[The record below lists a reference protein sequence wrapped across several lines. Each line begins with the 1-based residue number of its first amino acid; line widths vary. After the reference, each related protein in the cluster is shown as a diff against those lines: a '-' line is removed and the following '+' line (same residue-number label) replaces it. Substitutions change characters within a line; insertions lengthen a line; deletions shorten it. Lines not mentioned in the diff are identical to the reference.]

1 MITYNLTD
9 EQKKI
14 LTKYN
19 VYLMAVVGEEGLYG
33 HAYASAEEGIYD
45 AVSFQPKGTY
55 GYQRRDELD
64 INGEGYNLL
73 CDIAD
78 SILSDRRD
86 EISDYLYCDDCTEYG
101 SVDITYDPVQSKFII
116 DLEIGVRVSNEYSRE
131 FTFDQL
137 KNESQ
142 GQWGQRYN
150 ELKKLGDPEFIEK
163 MKKDYGN
170 TLEMTYDGGGD
181 SGQINDYGST
191 DTGSSHIKNDIESIG
206 YEVIDIYYSGWE
218 NNEGADGNIFFDF
231 ENQTVSLNHIDYG
244 EDSVTESLGEFIL
257 K

>member
-33 HAYASAEEGIYD
+33 PAYVSVEDGIYD

-78 SILSDRRD
+78 SILSDRSD
-86 EISDYLYCDDCTEYG
+86 EISDYLYCDDCTAYG
-101 SVDITYDPVQSKFII
+101 TVDITYDPVQSKFII
-116 DLEIGVRVSNEYSRE
+116 DLEIGVRVSNESSRE

-137 KNESQ
+137 KNQPQ

-150 ELKKLGDPEFIEK
+150 
-163 MKKDYGN
+163 
-170 TLEMTYDGGGD
+170 
-181 SGQINDYGST
+181 
-191 DTGSSHIKNDIESIG
+191 
-206 YEVIDIYYSGWE
+206 
-218 NNEGADGNIFFDF
+218 A
-231 ENQTVSLNHIDYG
+231 VSYTHLRAH
-244 EDSVTESLGEFIL
+244 ET
-257 K
+257 